1 MYCSREVV
9 HGLEPEVENGRFEAV
24 NNRLGPDSH
33 VTLNRNRYESIYSHC
48 IQERWLHGEILS
60 PRRRLAY
67 LEDAAE
73 ELQRRIDLVMA
84 GREEENT
91 HEIALSGD
99 LNELVEADDGIE
111 VVNDDDVNS
120 EDESDDDDDND
131 DRSV

>member
-1 MYCSREVV
+1 MDWSPKLKM
-9 HGLEPEVENGRFEAV
+9 GDLKPLITGWVETAMTH
-24 NNRLGPDSH
+24 LGGADMKA
-33 VTLNRNRYESIYSHC
+33 SIVKAFKNDRC
-48 IQERWLHGEILS
+48 MEEIRS

-73 ELQRRIDLVMA
+73 ELQRRIDLVMT

-99 LNELVEADDGIE
+99 VNELVEADDGIE

-120 EDESDDDDDND
+120 EDESDDDDND

>member
-1 MYCSREVV
+1 ME
-9 HGLEPEVENGRFEAV
+9 
-24 NNRLGPDSH
+24 
-33 VTLNRNRYESIYSHC
+33 
-48 IQERWLHGEILS
+48 EIRS

-73 ELQRRIDLVMA
+73 ELQRCIDLVMT

-99 LNELVEADDGIE
+99 VNELVEADDGKE

-120 EDESDDDDDND
+120 EDERMMIMTINQCNFVRTD
-131 DRSV
+131 